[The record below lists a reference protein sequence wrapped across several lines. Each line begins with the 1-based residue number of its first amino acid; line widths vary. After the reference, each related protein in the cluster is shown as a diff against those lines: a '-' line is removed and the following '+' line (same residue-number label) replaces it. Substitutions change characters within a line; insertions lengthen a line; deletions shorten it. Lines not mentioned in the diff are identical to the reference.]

1 MSYSIIVSIDFER
14 ELKLLVKKYP
24 SLKREYK
31 ELYESLENNPSQ
43 GTPIGKN
50 CYKIRFAIRSKNTG
64 KSGGARI
71 ITHVKIIKQTAYL
84 LSIYDKSEQSTIA
97 DKELELRIK
106 KIR

>member
-14 ELKLLVKKYP
+14 ELKSLVKKYP

-50 CYKIRFAIRSKNTG
+50 CYKIRFAIR
-64 KSGGARI
+64 
-71 ITHVKIIKQTAYL
+71 
-84 LSIYDKSEQSTIA
+84 
-97 DKELELRIK
+97 
-106 KIR
+106 